1 MSFMIVQKKLIMDFY
16 IGLWYIKIKIISWL
30 YIRIENC
37 QLLELQLIYQIYCVI
52 DMFFLFQLIFE
63 FEIFLF

>member
-37 QLLELQLIYQIYCVI
+37 QLLELCLIYCVI

-63 FEIFLF
+63 FEIFFF